1 MMKLKVTQGRSI
13 KLTNISAYFN
23 VCTKRSFHPN
33 RVSKLFGFP
42 FYSSHMNLSG
52 LQRLSQINFV
62 ASYDEPWII
71 KSLLTI
77 HG

>member
-1 MMKLKVTQGRSI
+1 MMKLKVTQGRS
-13 KLTNISAYFN
+13 
-23 VCTKRSFHPN
+23 